1 MAIRHIL
8 SIDGGGVRGIVSSIV
23 LDALDAE
30 FKAIGKT
37 CGVADCFDLITG
49 TSSGAI
55 VAAGL
60 AMPRPDN
67 SKTSA
72 NPGEIRQLFEKNAR
86 RIFPRR
92 FFNEIPIIGRLPQLF
107 GPLYRPDG
115 LAAVLKEQV
124 GDQTF
129 SAARRNLMITAYSI
143 DPRDIVLF
151 RGGPAYAD
159 REEATRF
166 GPVRV
171 RDAIM
176 GSSAAPTFLPPH
188 RIEKPGGPDENGKT
202 HWTAIDGG
210 IFLNDP
216 AMAAVTEAIRLFPG
230 DDFRVISLG
239 AGRETR
245 QYPFARSRN
254 WGFSQW
260 ISPTGRFRTP
270 LLSAIADGQVRAVN
284 RQLHYLLGEDYY
296 RFDYRLERG
305 RGSDRLDD
313 SSRKNI
319 SRLTRGTLEMIEEMR
334 PKLRQLAELLDVTDH
349 A

>member
-37 CGVADCFDLITG
+37 CRVADCFDLITG

-60 AMPRPDN
+60 AMPRLDN
-67 SKTSA
+67 AETSA
-72 NPGEIRQLFEKNAR
+72 TPGDIRRLFEQNAG

-115 LAAVLKEQV
+115 LMRVLQEQF
-124 GDQTF
+124 GDQSF
-129 SAARRNLMITAYSI
+129 SAARRNLMIAAYSI

-151 RGGPAYAD
+151 RGGPAYHG
-159 REEATRF
+159 REEESRF
-166 GPVRV
+166 GGVRV

-188 RIEKPGGPDENGKT
+188 RIEKPNGPDQNGRS

-216 AMAAVTEAIRLFPG
+216 AMAALTEAIRLFPG
-230 DDFRVISLG
+230 DDFRVVSLG

-245 QYPFARSRN
+245 EYPFARSRH

-284 RQLHYLLGEDYY
+284 RQLHYLLDENYY

-313 SSRKNI
+313 SSRRNI
-319 SRLTRGTLEMIEEMR
+319 TRLTRGTLEMIEEMR
-334 PKLRQLAELLDVTDH
+334 PKLRKLAEVLDITRD
-349 A
+349 